1 MEQPLKPGMLDSAID
16 VEPSKSSVT
25 TESQAYC
32 ATVVANLEG
41 FKDWALPSYE
51 RCRATLAQLD
61 ARIRA
66 LENASCISPPP
77 PMDVP
82 SWDSLVWRVT
92 RLHLQP
98 HLQPAWIT
106 DKAYTSRVNAAPL
119 EPSIELLRS
128 TVAAIGGTG
137 RQSWAVFIGEKDQV
151 LDDDAFLQAAAQF
164 LSNLAGKQRYK
175 ITGSFEL
182 RDNCSIALNLS
193 LQADV
198 NPAFFYRGARPT
210 VGSISCNCHC
220 QGPARMSMPR
230 PARKI
235 VNVRPKKHRRTG
247 VKARIARV
255 FGKLAFWRRRHG
267 NDSDSD
273 ASSMTSKSTSSTL

>member
-82 SWDSLVWRVT
+82 SWDSL
-92 RLHLQP
+92 
-98 HLQPAWIT
+98 PAWIT

-164 LSNLAGKQRYK
+164 LSNLAGKQ
-175 ITGSFEL
+175 
-182 RDNCSIALNLS
+182 DNCSIALNLS